1 MIIVLADDITG
12 AAEIAGI
19 ALSEGWNTLLTINR
33 LPQNANGAEV
43 VVVATDIRS
52 GDGSNAKKETERLC
66 HEIHE
71 MKINSKEDI
80 EIFKK
85 TDSVL
90 RGHISTELLSLTEG
104 LGFKRSLL
112 VAQNPTKGRVIRN
125 GIYYVDGIPLNETMF
140 SKDPEFPAISSKA
153 CELVGKDC
161 CKSFVSGEEPE
172 DETDGIILI
181 ADAASTADIGRIA
194 KNIHKKTLAAGGADF
209 FREFLKQKHY
219 PPTLSDNGRKTDG
232 APHDCGEIKAISDI
246 DSTGKRILVICGST
260 QSKSIVDTALMR
272 KTHAME
278 QGIPENIFEGADPKL
293 WIDSIS
299 YNYLNAQ
306 AYILRVGEHNVK
318 GAEYAIRIR
327 NVMAMAA
334 KEMTRKAMPHFLV
347 IEGGAT
353 AFSVL
358 ERIGWTS
365 FTVARE
371 YAPGV
376 VGMMHGKTE
385 VILKPGSYPWGKLF
399 D

>member
-19 ALSEGWNTLLTINR
+19 ALSEGRNTLLTMNR
-33 LPQNANGAEV
+33 LPQNANGADV

-52 GDGSNAKKETERLC
+52 GDSSNAKKETERLC

-71 MKINSKEDI
+71 MKINSKENI

-104 LGFKRSLL
+104 LGGKRSLL
-112 VAQNPTKGRVIRN
+112 VAQNPSKGRVIRN
-125 GIYYVDGIPLNETMF
+125 GIYYVDDIPLDETMF
-140 SKDPEFPAISSKA
+140 RKDPEFPALSSKA
-153 CELVGKDC
+153 YELVGKNC
-161 CKSFVSGEEPE
+161 CRSLALGEEYA
-172 DETDGIILI
+172 DEADGIILI
-181 ADAASTADIGRIA
+181 ADAANIADIKGLA
-194 KNIHKKTLAAGGADF
+194 KNIHEKTLAAGGADF
-209 FREFLKQKHY
+209 FREFLKQKY
-219 PPTLSDNGRKTDG
+219 CSPTLSENGKEKDREDY
-232 APHDCGEIKAISDI
+232 DCVEIKGLNDI
-246 DSTGKRILVICGST
+246 ATAGKKILVVCGST

-272 KTHAME
+272 KRHAIE
-278 QGIPENIFEGADPKL
+278 QGIPDNIFEGADPKV
-293 WIDSIS
+293 WIDSVS
-299 YNYLNAQ
+299 DNYLNAQ

-318 GAEYAIRIR
+318 GAEYARRIR

-376 VGMMHGKTE
+376 VGMTHGKTE